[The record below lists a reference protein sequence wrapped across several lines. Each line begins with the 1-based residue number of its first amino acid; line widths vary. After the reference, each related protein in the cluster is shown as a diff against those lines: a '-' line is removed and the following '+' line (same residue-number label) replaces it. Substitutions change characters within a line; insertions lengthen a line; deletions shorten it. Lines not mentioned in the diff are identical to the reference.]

1 MALNWIGGDKAD
13 HPMADPQQARAI
25 IAALPSKDAVKTLE
39 EVADWLESLNQ
50 ADSFALDR
58 LLQGV
63 ELLDGAARRQQREL
77 TKEYLSTPRVQKF
90 QENRL
95 WNAEYNFCMQL
106 GEAYIRCIKECLSG
120 HSGASS
126 IRESLP
132 AITARAFRAL
142 ALQLKWILLRYG
154 LVEERIWAEAAQ
166 LYRLAEQKQLLD
178 TIAPIYPGTAQ
189 ESSAK
194 REFLKAL
201 MLSASSTDGLPPARQ
216 DLAERVIAHFAGAF
230 VLSASPEGCTHCFD
244 LAAPKPPSRLHK
256 NVQPSATLL
265 FFGAGEA
272 LNRLNLL
279 SQLAQA
285 RGAIPSDI
293 NLGGAYPH
301 DVVVGVL
308 KHLSQYWSDKA
319 PARSSERRPTAGR
332 ITVLPG
338 ANEIFTALGNPLVAS
353 EDLDFSGNQ
362 SAESWIVENVSE
374 GGCGAII
381 PSQKTDWVMVG
392 TLIGMKNE
400 VSNYLGIGLIRRIS
414 RDAHKQR
421 RVGIQVL
428 TKAAIPVQVSK
439 NSTMSSLN
447 FDLTP
452 VEAILLNSSPDAG
465 GEIGVLLRGGVF
477 NGRDSFDLQ
486 FRDQNYVLRP
496 STIVEVGD
504 DFDWAKFKV
513 THRKGG

>member
-13 HPMADPQQARAI
+13 HPMADPQQARTI
-25 IAALPSKDAVKTLE
+25 IADLPSKDAVKTLE
-39 EVADWLESLNQ
+39 EVTDWLESLNQ
-50 ADSFALDR
+50 ADSFALDKR
-58 LLQGV
+58 LHGV

-120 HSGASS
+120 YSGASA
-126 IRESLP
+126 IRDSLP

-142 ALQLKWILLRYG
+142 GLQLKWILLRYG
-154 LVEERIWAEAAQ
+154 LVEERIWAETAQ
-166 LYRLAEQKQLLD
+166 LYRLTEQKQILD
-178 TIAPIYPGTAQ
+178 TVVPIYPGPGQ
-189 ESSAK
+189 DSSAK

-216 DLAERVIAHFAGAF
+216 DVAERVIAHFAGAF
-230 VLSASPEGCTHCFD
+230 VLSARPEGCTHCFD
-244 LAAPKPPSRLHK
+244 LAAPKPPTRLHK
-256 NVQPSATLL
+256 NVKPSATLL

-279 SQLAQA
+279 SQLAAA
-285 RGAIPSDI
+285 RGAVPSDI
-293 NLGGAYPH
+293 TLGGAYPH
-301 DVVVGVL
+301 DVVVSVL
-308 KHLSQYWSDKA
+308 KHLLQYWSDKA
-319 PARSSERRPTAGR
+319 PARSSERRPTAAR

-338 ANEIFTALGNPLVAS
+338 ASEIFTSLNNPAAITD
-353 EDLDFSGNQ
+353 DLDFSGNQ

-381 PSQKTDWVMVG
+381 PSQKTDWIKVG
-392 TLIGMKNE
+392 TLIGMKGE
-400 VSNYLGIGLIRRIS
+400 TSNYLGIGLIRRIS

-439 NSTMSSLN
+439 NTTMSSLN
-447 FDLTP
+447 FDLKP
-452 VEAILLNSSPDAG
+452 VEAILLSSSPDEQ

-486 FRDQNYVLRP
+486 FRDQNYVLMP
-496 STIVEVGD
+496 ATIVEVGE
-504 DFDWAKFKV
+504 DFDWAKFKIL
-513 THRKGG
+513 RQGG

>member
-1 MALNWIGGDKAD
+1 MALNWIGGNEAE
-13 HPMADPQQARAI
+13 HPMADPKQARTI
-25 IAALPSKDAVKTLE
+25 VDALPAKDAVKMLE
-39 EVADWLESLNQ
+39 EVTDWLESLNQ
-50 ADSFALDR
+50 ADSFALDKR
-58 LLQGV
+58 LHGV

-95 WNAEYNFCMQL
+95 WNAEYGFCMQL
-106 GEAYIRCIKECLSG
+106 GEAYYRCIKECLSG
-120 HSGASS
+120 FSGASA
-126 IRESLP
+126 IRDSLP
-132 AITARAFRAL
+132 VITARAFRSL
-142 ALQLKWILLRYG
+142 GLQLKWILLRYG
-154 LVEERIWAEAAQ
+154 LVEERIWVEAAQ

-178 TIAPIYPGTAQ
+178 AQVTLYPGAGQ

-201 MLSASSTDGLPPARQ
+201 MLSASSTDGLPPAHQ
-216 DLAERVIAHFAGAF
+216 DIAERVIAHFAGAF
-230 VLSASPEGCTHCFD
+230 QLSAKPEGCTHYFD
-244 LAAPKPPSRLHK
+244 LAGPKSPSRLVR
-256 NVQPSATLL
+256 NVQPSANLL

-279 SQLAQA
+279 SQLAAA

-301 DVVVGVL
+301 DAVLGVL
-308 KHLSQYWSDKA
+308 KHLAQYWSDKA
-319 PARSSERRPTAGR
+319 PARNSERRPTAAR

-338 ANEIFTALGNPLVAS
+338 AGEIFNALINPAAVGD
-353 EDLDFSGNQ
+353 DLDFSDSQ

-381 PSQKTDWVMVG
+381 PSQKTDWIKVG
-392 TLIGMKNE
+392 TLIGMKGE
-400 VSNYLGIGLIRRIS
+400 VTNYLGIGLIRRIS
-414 RDAHKQR
+414 RDVHKQR

-439 NSTMSSLN
+439 NTTMSSLN
-447 FDLTP
+447 FDLKP
-452 VEAILLNSSPDAG
+452 QDAILLDSAPDAR

-477 NGRDSFDLQ
+477 NGRDGFDLH
-486 FRDQNYVLRP
+486 FRDQNYLLTP

-504 DFDWAKFKV
+504 DFDWARFKV
-513 THRKGG
+513 TQRRA

>member
-1 MALNWIGGDKAD
+1 
-13 HPMADPQQARAI
+13 MADPKQARKI
-25 IAALPSKDAVKTLE
+25 VDALPAKDAVKTLE
-39 EVADWLESLNQ
+39 EVTDWLESLNQ
-50 ADSFALDR
+50 ADGFALDR
-58 LLQGV
+58 RLQGV

-95 WNAEYNFCMQL
+95 WNAEYSFCTQL
-106 GEAYIRCIKECLSG
+106 GEAYFRCIKECLSG
-120 HSGASS
+120 FSGASA
-126 IRESLP
+126 IRDSLP
-132 AITARAFRAL
+132 VITARAFRAL
-142 ALQLKWILLRYG
+142 GLQLKWTLLRYG

-178 TIAPIYPGTAQ
+178 APVAIYPGPGG
-189 ESSAK
+189 ESSVK
-194 REFLKAL
+194 REFLKGL

-230 VLSASPEGCTHCFD
+230 QLSARPEGCTHCFD
-244 LAAPKPPSRLHK
+244 LAAPKSPARLHK
-256 NVQPSATLL
+256 NVEPSATLL
-265 FFGAGEA
+265 YFGAGEA

-279 SQLAQA
+279 SQLAAA
-285 RGAIPSDI
+285 RGAVPSDI

-308 KHLSQYWSDKA
+308 KHLAQYWSDKA
-319 PARSSERRPTAGR
+319 PARGSERRPTAAR

-338 ANEIFTALGNPLVAS
+338 ANEIFGALNPSIDL
-353 EDLDFSGNQ
+353 DLDFSSNQ
-362 SAESWIVENVSE
+362 SAESWIVENVSD
-374 GGCGAII
+374 GGYGAII
-381 PSQKTDWVMVG
+381 PSQKTDWVKVG

-400 VSNYLGIGLIRRIS
+400 TSNYLGIGLIRRIS

-439 NSTMSSLN
+439 NITMSSLN

-452 VEAILLNSSPDAG
+452 VEAVLLSTAPDAQ
-465 GEIGVLLRGGVF
+465 GEIGVLLRAGVF
-477 NGRDSFDLQ
+477 NGRDNFDLQ
-486 FRDQNYVLRP
+486 FRDQHYLLMP
-496 STIVEVGD
+496 STIVEVGE
-504 DFDWAKFKV
+504 DFDWAKFKLE
-513 THRKGG
+513 HRSA

>member
-1 MALNWIGGDKAD
+1 MALNWIGGDKAE
-13 HPMADPQQARAI
+13 HPMADPKQARAI
-25 IAALPSKDAVKTLE
+25 VDALPAKDAVKMLE
-39 EVADWLESLNQ
+39 EVTDWLESLNQ
-50 ADSFALDR
+50 SDSFALDR
-58 LLQGV
+58 RLQGV
-63 ELLDGAARRQQREL
+63 ELLDSAARRQQREL

-95 WNAEYNFCMQL
+95 WNAEYSFCTQL

-120 HSGASS
+120 FAGASA
-126 IRESLP
+126 IRDSLP
-132 AITARAFRAL
+132 VVTSRAL
-142 ALQLKWILLRYG
+142 RTLGLQLKWTLLRYG
-154 LVEERIWAEAAQ
+154 LPEERIWAEAAQ
-166 LYRLAEQKQLLD
+166 LYRLSEQKGILD
-178 TIAPIYPGTAQ
+178 APISIYPGPAGD
-189 ESSAK
+189 SSVK

-216 DLAERVIAHFAGAF
+216 DLAERVIAHFSAAF
-230 VLSASPEGCTHCFD
+230 QLSARPQGCTHYFD
-244 LAAPKPPSRLHK
+244 LAAPKSPSRLLK
-256 NVQPSATLL
+256 NVEPSATLL
-265 FFGAGEA
+265 FFGAGDA

-279 SQLAQA
+279 SQLAAA
-285 RGAIPSDI
+285 RGAVPSDI

-308 KHLSQYWSDKA
+308 KHLALYWSDKA

-338 ANEIFTALGNPLVAS
+338 ANEIFNALNNPVAVS
-353 EDLDFSGNQ
+353 DDLDFSSNQ

-381 PSQKTDWVMVG
+381 PSQKTDWLKVG
-392 TLIGMKNE
+392 TLIGMKSE
-400 VSNYLGIGLIRRIS
+400 TSNYLGIGLIRRIS

-439 NSTMSSLN
+439 AVSMSSLN
-447 FDLTP
+447 FDLKP
-452 VEAILLNSSPDAG
+452 EEAILLTASPDAQ
-465 GEIGVLLRGGVF
+465 GEIGVLLREGVF

-486 FRDQNYVLRP
+486 FRDQHYTLMP
-496 STIVEVGD
+496 STMVEVGE
-504 DFDWAKFKV
+504 DFDWARFKIK
-513 THRKGG
+513 HHGA

>member
-1 MALNWIGGDKAD
+1 MALNWIGGNEAE
-13 HPMADPQQARAI
+13 HPMADPKQARAI
-25 IAALPSKDAVKTLE
+25 IDALPPKDAVKTLE
-39 EVADWLESLNQ
+39 EVTDWLESLNQ

-58 LLQGV
+58 RLQGV

-95 WNAEYNFCMQL
+95 WNAEYSFCTQL
-106 GEAYIRCIKECLSG
+106 GEAYFRCIKECLSG
-120 HSGASS
+120 YSGASA
-126 IRESLP
+126 IRDSLP
-132 AITARAFRAL
+132 LITARAFRAL
-142 ALQLKWILLRYG
+142 GLQLKWILLRYG
-154 LVEERIWAEAAQ
+154 LVEERIWTEAAQ

-178 TIAPIYPGTAQ
+178 TPVALYPGPAP
-189 ESSAK
+189 ESSVK

-216 DLAERVIAHFAGAF
+216 DIAERVIAHFAGAYQ
-230 VLSASPEGCTHCFD
+230 LSARPEGCTHYFD
-244 LAAPKPPSRLHK
+244 LAAPKSPSRLVR
-256 NVQPSATLL
+256 NLEPSATLL

-279 SQLAQA
+279 SQLAAA

-308 KHLSQYWSDKA
+308 KHLAQYWSDKA
-319 PARSSERRPTAGR
+319 PARGSERRPTAAR

-338 ANEIFTALGNPLVAS
+338 ANEIFNALNNPVAVS
-353 EDLDFSGNQ
+353 DDLDFSDSQ
-362 SAESWIVENVSE
+362 SAESWIVENVSD

-381 PSQKTDWVMVG
+381 PPQKTDWLKVG
-392 TLIGMKNE
+392 TLIGMKGE

-428 TKAAIPVQVSK
+428 TKAAIPVQMSK

-452 VEAILLNSSPDAG
+452 VEAILLNAAPDAQ
-465 GEIGVLLRGGVF
+465 GEIGVLLREGVF
-477 NGRDSFDLQ
+477 NGRDGFDLH
-486 FRDQNYVLRP
+486 FRDQHYLLMP
-496 STIVEVGD
+496 TTIVEVGE
-504 DFDWAKFKV
+504 DFDWARFKV
-513 THRKGG
+513 TPRRA